1 MWVNRR
7 RAEENREEITRELA
21 VHISHRD
28 LESDCLLC
36 IVLAIGLVENSGK
49 REDEARRFLA
59 VLPKP
64 VILNALVAVRA
75 ELGHKGKKSHR
86 WLWHNYLTD
95 GLKVS

>member
-7 RAEENREEITRELA
+7 RAEENKEEITRKLA
-21 VHISHRD
+21 VHGNHAN

-36 IVLAIGLVENSGK
+36 IVLAIGWVENGDK
-49 REDEARRFLA
+49 RENEARRFLA

-75 ELGHKGKKSHR
+75 ELGPKGKKSHR
-86 WLWHNYLTD
+86 WLWYNHIVES
-95 GLKVS
+95 LKLN